1 MISVF
6 TLLAPRTP
14 KRAGIDRHQS
24 VRQAV
29 RSMRAKTLH
38 RLGWLGS
45 AAVLALAVQLPLSP
59 PVAAGSWTL
68 PEDTGRFKINTS
80 RDATADS
87 KDAAYFGPQS
97 ETFGVTPHVEYG
109 LTDDLTVGFVNQTQ
123 LVKSGLEA
131 LQGGR
136 TEGTM
141 TTELFLRGRL
151 RDKDSYRISVQD
163 FVQLPGQEPSA
174 GSGESSVHLQY
185 GRSGRFAIGSWTSS
199 LSTGFHPSVDEAPET
214 VQADLSLGW
223 RPVDRWQV
231 TAQALNTIGLYSPEA
246 TGLAGDELNASIGQL
261 SLSHRFSQ
269 ALSLQVG
276 GWQTMAGGVGEPHG
290 YDAMLWWRY

>member
-1 MISVF
+1 MCPQSLCRRIG
-6 TLLAPRTP
+6 LA
-14 KRAGIDRHQS
+14 
-24 VRQAV
+24 
-29 RSMRAKTLH
+29 
-38 RLGWLGS
+38 S
-45 AAVLALAVQLPLSP
+45 AAVLALAVQLPLAP

-68 PEDTGRFKINTS
+68 PEDTGQLKINTS

-97 ETFGVTPHVEYG
+97 ETFGVTPRVEYG
-109 LTDDLTVGFVNQTQ
+109 LTDDLTVGFVSQTQ

-131 LQGGR
+131 IQGGS

-163 FVQLPGQEPSA
+163 FIQLPGQASA

-185 GRSGRFAIGSWTSS
+185 GRSGRFAIGNWTSS
-199 LSTGFHPSVDEAPET
+199 FSTGFHPSVDEAPET
-214 VQADLSLGW
+214 IQADLSLGW

-231 TAQALNTIGLYSPEA
+231 TAQSLNTIGLDSPEA
-246 TGLAGDELNASIGQL
+246 TGLTGDELNASIGQL
-261 SLSHRFSQ
+261 SLSHSFTR